1 MLWVLVQCVTNAI
14 RQGLVLKLFKLAIM
28 NTDQF
33 IQSVQMTDRMLNGSI
48 TESIADLTQHRT
60 KLRRKPAVGL
70 CHSLWPR
77 HPVIADAVA
86 QNQVLMGVDHALWRR
101 FQALSAATASQSLH
115 QSRW

>member
-1 MLWVLVQCVTNAI
+1 
-14 RQGLVLKLFKLAIM
+14 
-28 NTDQF
+28 
-33 IQSVQMTDRMLNGSI
+33 
-48 TESIADLTQHRT
+48 
-60 KLRRKPAVGL
+60 VGL